1 MTITA
6 SLFLLSR
13 RQLSPGHLAGLLV
26 CVSVGLAPALSAQE
40 TADVEPAGLAQL
52 LEAAGESAEGKVL
65 LSGPV
70 NQLYDEITRLSVLAL
85 MPEWADTHQIEAFQV
100 GSGQLAEHSA
110 RLVSIQLDT
119 RLVHLLEIAGTVR
132 IYTKDLVKPDM
143 TRAIRYFVQELQ
155 IDSSFNGM
163 ERASRD
169 LYDSLISPFVADLRQ
184 AEIDTLI
191 ITATGGLRAVP
202 YAALYSGSEYLLED
216 FILQI
221 APIPA
226 EVTYRATGSAG
237 SSAPEAVPSSANDAL
252 QISLAEES
260 LALAV
265 SRSPVTAA
273 AEANRLLGA
282 HYSLGLPANL
292 ASLWST
298 NPTAHEK
305 LMADYRD
312 GRAAGLQPAT
322 ALQAAQR
329 AMQASPR
336 FGHPYFWGGYLLAK

>member
-6 SLFLLSR
+6 SLFLLSW

-132 IYTKDLVKPDM
+132 IYTKDMAKPDSLFCSGTADRLQFQWHGACL
-143 TRAIRYFVQELQ
+143 TRPL
-155 IDSSFNGM
+155 
-163 ERASRD
+163 
-169 LYDSLISPFVADLRQ
+169 
-184 AEIDTLI
+184 
-191 ITATGGLRAVP
+191 
-202 YAALYSGSEYLLED
+202 
-216 FILQI
+216 
-221 APIPA
+221 
-226 EVTYRATGSAG
+226 
-237 SSAPEAVPSSANDAL
+237 
-252 QISLAEES
+252 
-260 LALAV
+260 
-265 SRSPVTAA
+265 
-273 AEANRLLGA
+273 
-282 HYSLGLPANL
+282 
-292 ASLWST
+292 
-298 NPTAHEK
+298 
-305 LMADYRD
+305 
-312 GRAAGLQPAT
+312 
-322 ALQAAQR
+322 
-329 AMQASPR
+329 
-336 FGHPYFWGGYLLAK
+336 